1 MQNKE
6 TAILVCVGS
15 GRSNMFF
22 FKKKYKKVFCP
33 KVVTALTATK

>member
-22 FKKKYKKVFCP
+22 FKKK
-33 KVVTALTATK
+33 